1 MLSAGK
7 RLKYNT
13 RIGKQP
19 NLSKMVPT
27 CDNVICSDEQRME
40 LSKVKTDLDILR
52 EGSLG
57 GLLKMIIPW

>member
-1 MLSAGK
+1 MTTS
-7 RLKYNT
+7 
-13 RIGKQP
+13 
-19 NLSKMVPT
+19 
-27 CDNVICSDEQRME
+27 CDNVICSDERGME

>member
-1 MLSAGK
+1 
-7 RLKYNT
+7 
-13 RIGKQP
+13 
-19 NLSKMVPT
+19 MVT
-27 CDNVICSDEQRME
+27 SCDNVFGSNEQRME